1 MTDLPRGSYPMVSSG
16 SFLAALAVLP
26 GQDDAPRV
34 IQQFTSIFLVSRH
47 GDLWRIYDGASPDGA
62 ETTPSPRSTLP
73 VRIFVPFGRK
83 HQMRARVFALYE
95 SREIDPESLQIQLDE
110 SDIC

>member
-1 MTDLPRGSYPMVSSG
+1 MVSTG

-47 GDLWRIYDGASPDGA
+47 GDLWRVCDGASPDRA
-62 ETTPSPRSTLP
+62 EATPSPRSTFP
-73 VRIFVPFGRK
+73 MRIFVPLGRK
-83 HQMRARVFALYE
+83 NQIRVRTFAPFE
-95 SREIDPESLQIQLDE
+95 PREIDPESLQMQLDE
-110 SDIC
+110 SDVC

>member
-1 MTDLPRGSYPMVSSG
+1 MVSTG

-47 GDLWRIYDGASPDGA
+47 GDLWRVYDGASPDGA
-62 ETTPSPRSTLP
+62 QTTPSPRSTLP
-73 VRIFVPFGRK
+73 VRVFVPLGRK
-83 HQMRARVFALYE
+83 KEMRVRTFAPYE
-95 SREIDPESLQIQLDE
+95 PREIDPESLQMQLDE